1 MSSLANPEKN
11 RLSTRNLILIL
22 ITIVV
27 YFVIS
32 SLPTQEGL
40 TREGLKAI
48 ALMVCALIFWILD
61 VMPIGVTALLFTVL
75 QPIVGTVNPTA
86 MASNFLPT
94 TFFFSVACFLI
105 GQAMLETGLGNRIV
119 AGLLKISGKSPK
131 KLLFLLMCATSLI
144 SFVIANLALSAL
156 MVPLLIKI
164 FKANNMEPGKSNFA
178 KSCLIGVPVAVSIGG
193 VGTPAG
199 SLPNYQVIS
208 LVQQI
213 SGETITFGQWAMIGI
228 PLAIILTPLAYLVI
242 VAIFKP
248 EVDALDTE
256 ALTDMSNLGKLTV
269 KEWGFIIIFAAL
281 IASWFLTD
289 IAMPISGMLATCLFF
304 LPKLEILNGKS
315 FNKAINWNIL
325 MLICGSTG
333 LAMAIFQTGA
343 AEWIATTVLAP
354 FTTTS
359 PIIMILMVVAF
370 TVFMHVLIPVNPS
383 MVSVFV
389 PIVAVFAPLM
399 GVPVWVLILPLG
411 YAVNCAFILP
421 LDSVFALTYSSGYYS
436 MRDLAKVGIP
446 LSIVWVII
454 GTAIMFFFI

>member
-75 QPIVGTVNPTA
+75 QPIVGTVNPSA

-131 KLLFLLMCATSLI
+131 KLLFLLLCATSLI
-144 SFVIANLALSAL
+144 SFVLANLALSAL

-248 EVDALDTE
+248 EVDALDTD

-421 LDSVFALTYSSGYYS
+421 TASWFEKKSSTGS
-436 MRDLAKVGIP
+436 TIMPNI
-446 LSIVWVII
+446 
-454 GTAIMFFFI
+454 AIWDFTWQNGCEIN

>member
-75 QPIVGTVNPTA
+75 QPIVGTVTPTA

-333 LAMAIFQTGA
+333 LAMAIF
-343 AEWIATTVLAP
+343 
-354 FTTTS
+354 
-359 PIIMILMVVAF
+359 
-370 TVFMHVLIPVNPS
+370 
-383 MVSVFV
+383 
-389 PIVAVFAPLM
+389 
-399 GVPVWVLILPLG
+399 
-411 YAVNCAFILP
+411 
-421 LDSVFALTYSSGYYS
+421 
-436 MRDLAKVGIP
+436 
-446 LSIVWVII
+446 
-454 GTAIMFFFI
+454 